1 MRRGLVIGC
10 GGTLG
15 AAWTVGALVA
25 VEEAFGWDPRTAD
38 VLVGTSAGAEFV
50 TLLGSGVGTS
60 ELLDAHRGLPGV
72 RDAVSKHL
80 SAAPRR
86 FPPLPRARF
95 GSLKLA
101 RRRDV
106 AGMTRLTG
114 LLPIGS
120 GHPAWLVDLV
130 DALVPAGGWV
140 KHPAAW
146 VVGCD
151 YDTGERVAFGSP
163 TAPAA
168 SLRDA
173 IRASWAVPGWFPP
186 VEIDGRRF
194 ADGGIAS
201 PTSADLLLP
210 LGLDEVV
217 VLAPMASADP
227 GRPRGL
233 RRVEQLVRNQ
243 MTRMVDVEVAALRAA
258 GTKVLRL
265 DPGPEDLAAMGPNF
279 MDARRAARV
288 LEISL
293 RTSRAAVRDRTVR
306 KG

>member
-38 VLVGTSAGAEFV
+38 VLLGTSAGAEFV
-50 TLLGSGVGTS
+50 TLLGSGVGVG

-72 RDAVSKHL
+72 RDAVSRHL
-80 SAAPRR
+80 AAAPHR
-86 FPPLPRARF
+86 FPPLPHARF

-101 RRRDV
+101 RRRDA

-114 LLPIGS
+114 LLPVGS
-120 GHPAWLVDLV
+120 GHPAFLIDLV

-163 TAPAA
+163 TAPTA
-168 SLRDA
+168 SMKDA
-173 IRASWAVPGWFPP
+173 VCASWAVPGWFPP

-217 VLAPMASADP
+217 VLAPMASVDP
-227 GRPRGL
+227 GRPKGL
-233 RRVEQLVRNQ
+233 RRVEQLVR
-243 MTRMVDVEVAALRAA
+243 TRMSRLVDAEVAALRAA

-279 MDARRAARV
+279 MDGRRAARV
-288 LEISL
+288 LETSL

>member
-38 VLVGTSAGAEFV
+38 ALVGTSAGAEFV
-50 TLLGSGVGTS
+50 TLLGSGVGVR
-60 ELLDAHRGLPGV
+60 ELLDAHLGLPGV
-72 RDAVSKHL
+72 RDAVARHL
-80 SAAPRR
+80 AAAPHR

-120 GHPAWLVDLV
+120 GHPTWLVDLV
-130 DALVPAGGWV
+130 DTMVPSAGWLP
-140 KHPAAW
+140 HPAAW
-146 VVGCD
+146 VVGVD

-163 TAPAA
+163 NAPNAA
-168 SLRDA
+168 LRDA
-173 IRASWAVPGWFPP
+173 VCASWAVPGWFPP

-194 ADGGIAS
+194 ADGGIVS

-210 LGLDEVV
+210 LKLDEVV
-217 VLAPMASADP
+217 VLAPMASVNP
-227 GRPRGL
+227 GRPKGI
-233 RRVEQLVRNQ
+233 RRVEQLVRTR
-243 MTRMVDVEVAALRAA
+243 MTRTVDAEVAALRAA
-258 GTKVLRL
+258 GTRVLRI
-265 DPGPEDLAAMGPNF
+265 DPGPEDLAAMGANF
-279 MDARRAARV
+279 MDGRRAARV
-288 LEISL
+288 LETSL
-293 RTSRAAVRDRTVR
+293 RTSRAAIRDLTV
-306 KG
+306 